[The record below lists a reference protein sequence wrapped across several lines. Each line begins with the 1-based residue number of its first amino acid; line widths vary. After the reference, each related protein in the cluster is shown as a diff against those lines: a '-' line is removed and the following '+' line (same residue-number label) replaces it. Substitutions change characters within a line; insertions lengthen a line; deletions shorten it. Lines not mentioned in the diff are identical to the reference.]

1 MVENNQIEFFKK
13 ERQYHHIKTD
23 RKIIVPVSSG
33 KDRTA
38 TLILALKNFPKEQIL
53 AVHYNTGWDHP
64 KTYEYLNYISH
75 KSGINVHH
83 TKYNEAP
90 TMVDLIRRRKKFPNR
105 ILRFCTQKLKETAIN
120 RWLKKN
126 GFYDDRKGQVWL
138 GIRSDESYQRKKKY
152 GHLDSKEVHIYK
164 EVFPY
169 TPKCLSTNVNMRFP
183 VIDWSTQD
191 CFDEIKEYG
200 WKYNT
205 LYDEGCNRV
214 GCYPCLLSGK
224 KRQMAEFGTE
234 FGQHQMR
241 LIKDLE
247 KELNIK
253 YEMFEDDQGSCEVC
267 KI

>member
-33 KDRTA
+33 KDSTA

-152 GHLDSKEVHIYK
+152 GHLDSKEVHIYI
-164 EVFPY
+164 
-169 TPKCLSTNVNMRFP
+169 VN
-183 VIDWSTQD
+183 
-191 CFDEIKEYG
+191 
-200 WKYNT
+200 
-205 LYDEGCNRV
+205 
-214 GCYPCLLSGK
+214 
-224 KRQMAEFGTE
+224 
-234 FGQHQMR
+234 
-241 LIKDLE
+241 
-247 KELNIK
+247 
-253 YEMFEDDQGSCEVC
+253 
-267 KI
+267 